1 MKRHE
6 KGFQKDGFFAK
17 DLELGLF
24 NPFKDVKEGV
34 LLDEKEID
42 AEEEVAAEGQGVT
55 EQGDDACVQVAFV
68 FVFFLICWNLAIQAL

>member
-1 MKRHE
+1 M
-6 KGFQKDGFFAK
+6 K

-42 AEEEVAAEGQGVT
+42 AEEEVAAEG
-55 EQGDDACVQVAFV
+55 
-68 FVFFLICWNLAIQAL
+68 